1 MAADTK
7 AVSIVPLNGAN
18 DPTWKIQCRMALMHD
33 GVWGIVDGSEVAPPT
48 TDDRYQ
54 KFMSRS
60 NKVLATIVL
69 SLDPSLLYHIGD
81 PQDSKTVWTKLSVQF
96 QKKTWENKLV
106 LRRRLHALQLKEGD
120 SVQDHIKAMTETFNE
135 LAIVG
140 VELSDEDLVVY
151 LLASRQSLSIL
162 SLLHLKLTLKY
173 RPWRLSSSDC

>member
-18 DPTWKIQCRMALMHD
+18 DPTWKILCQMALMCD

-48 TDDRYQ
+48 TDDQYQ

-69 SLDPSLLYHIGD
+69 SLDPSLLYLIGD
-81 PQDSKTVWTKLSVQF
+81 PQDPKTVWTKLSDQF
-96 QKKTWENKLV
+96 QKTWENKLV
-106 LRRRLHALQLKEGD
+106 LRRCLHALQLKEGD
-120 SVQDHIKAMTETFNE
+120 SVQEHIKVMTETFNE

-140 VELSDEDLVVY
+140 VELSDNNLVVC
-151 LLASRQSLSIL
+151 LLASRQNLSIL
-162 SLLHLKLTLKY
+162 SLLHLKLMLKY